1 MSAEKDTPRA
11 LWESSH
17 YTVSGDAELIYVSD
31 PDGRIVA
38 TCPTMADAHH
48 VAAALNADLYDLVTL
63 LQTAGWER
71 RGAVGG
77 HTTWIEP

>member
-1 MSAEKDTPRA
+1 MVEPRYGAENEPP
-11 LWESSH
+11 H
-17 YTVSGDAELIYVSD
+17 YTVSGDAEHVYVSD

-38 TCPTMADAHH
+38 TCSTVEDAGLI
-48 VAAALNADLYDLVTL
+48 AAALNADLYDLVTL
-63 LQTAGWER
+63 LREAGWQS